1 MIKVNTMAGRAKV
14 EMTGS
19 WAEID
24 AGVRAVMEAYYNAK
38 KADKGETH
46 ARAKI
51 RMICSDVLAPE
62 DETEE
67 ERIKRWTKCITQEM
81 AGRKNG

>member
-24 AGVRAVMEAYYNAK
+24 AGVHAVMEAYYNAK

-46 ARAKI
+46 ARAKNP
-51 RMICSDVLAPE
+51 DDL
-62 DETEE
+62 
-67 ERIKRWTKCITQEM
+67 Q
-81 AGRKNG
+81 